1 MIYFLLENLYLL
13 MALLS
18 CVIVLS
24 VLEMDRKG
32 KNAEN

>member
-18 CVIVLS
+18 CVIVLKI
-24 VLEMDRKG
+24 LAMDRKG